1 MKNRYLI
8 LLAGLLVAGSMLL
21 VACGDK
27 NDKPA
32 DTKAPTAAQ
41 TDPATD
47 PSEETTAPEADTTVA
62 EDDTTVAEDDTTV
75 AEDDTTVADETTDSS
90 EEDTTAPIED
100 EVDLPYVAKEELPGF
115 IKWSF
120 DTVYVNGNMLN
131 GDGNY
136 EDKMNAIGSLVPV
149 KGTSNAFKIR
159 GWIGFD
165 QEIEQFGYIIDDTDA
180 FYGNFKA
187 PTEDAILQLA
197 GEYASRFEITTDLS
211 ALSEGDHIVTAVA
224 KLADGTIAELWTIL
238 AIVEEA
244 EEVTTEAPKEGDPT
258 YNVDLEHLYMLGGSD
273 AFIHKQ
279 SCDVAWGE
287 NNEYLTF
294 TITGGD
300 PYVVAIEIDS
310 AATVTNRLYI
320 IYRTTVG
327 AAPEFFVG
335 STGGWTGAGDHLGGE
350 DYIADG
356 EWHVMVVDLSGVE
369 MFNGTTAN
377 YLRYDFFSKDEIAT
391 AGSTIDIKMVAF
403 FNNDKEADA
412 YISENYGLNLDKI
425 EDTES
430 DSDLPFVSKEKA
442 GLVLWSFDNVKL
454 NGESIDGGAGYED
467 KMNAI
472 NNTITVTA
480 DMPCESIEIHGWIGF
495 TQAIDQFGYAFDN
508 ANLQY
513 GDFKIDTEE
522 AVLVAGGEFASR
534 FETIIPIAD
543 LSEGTHSVTSLVKLA
558 DGTVAEFWTLT
569 LVIEARNA

>member
-1 MKNRYLI
+1 MKNRYVV
-8 LLAGLLVAGSMLL
+8 LLAALLAAGSLLL
-21 VACGDK
+21 VACNKDE
-27 NDKPA
+27 KPA
-32 DTKAPTAAQ
+32 DTTA
-41 TDPATD
+41 D
-47 PSEETTAPEADTTVA
+47 TTATTTATTEAEDTTVA
-62 EDDTTVAEDDTTV
+62 EDTTAADETTAAE
-75 AEDDTTVADETTDSS
+75 ETTVADETTAAD
-90 EEDTTAPIED
+90 ETTVADETTAAEEETEP
-100 EVDLPYVAKEELPGF
+100 EVELPYMDKVLAGY

-120 DTVYVNGNMLN
+120 DTVYVNGHMLD

-136 EDKMNAIGSLVPV
+136 EDKMNAIGSLVTV
-149 KGTSNAFKIR
+149 KATPNALRVR

-165 QEIEQFGYIIDDTDA
+165 QEIDQFGYFIDNTDA
-180 FYGNFKA
+180 FYGDFKA
-187 PTEDAILQLA
+187 VTEEPILQLA
-197 GEYASRFEITTDLS
+197 GEFASRFDITADLS
-211 ALSEGDHIVTAVA
+211 ALSIGDHTVTAVA
-224 KLADGTIAELWTIL
+224 KLADGTIAELWTII
-238 AIVEEA
+238 ATVEEA
-244 EEVTTEAPKEGDPT
+244 EEETTVERQEGDPV
-258 YNVDLEHLYMLGGSD
+258 YNVTLDHLFAMGS
-273 AFIHKQ
+273 ANSFVQKQ

-300 PYVVAIEIDS
+300 PYVVAIELES
-310 AATVTNRLYI
+310 NATVTNRMYI
-320 IYRTTVG
+320 VYRTTVCTS
-327 AAPEFFVG
+327 PEFFVG

-356 EWHVMVVDLSGVE
+356 EWHVMVVDFNGLE
-369 MFNGTTAN
+369 KFNGTTAA
-377 YLRYDFFSKDEIAT
+377 YLRYDLFSKDEIAT
-391 AGSTIDIKMVAF
+391 AGSTIDVKMVAF
-403 FNNDKEADA
+403 FNNDTEADA
-412 YISENYGLNLDKI
+412 YISANYGLNLDKI

-472 NNTITVTA
+472 NNTLTVTA